1 MRVQCQ
7 PAMSG
12 QSRALAI
19 PRQSEAAIQRA
30 VVDLLGWAAR
40 PGVAWTH
47 MPAGELRAAS
57 VGGKLKA
64 LGVQP
69 GWPDLLIV
77 KDGRLHG
84 LELKAEGGRV
94 SPAQL
99 AAHATLRAAGA
110 EIAVAYGLG
119 EAMAVLKRW
128 EVIR

>member
-1 MRVQCQ
+1 MRSQSQ
-7 PAMSG
+7 PATSG
-12 QSRALAI
+12 HRRALAI

-47 MPAGELRAAS
+47 MPAGELRAAG

-69 GWPDLLIV
+69 GWPDLQIIIG
-77 KDGRLHG
+77 GRYYG

-99 AAHATLRAAGA
+99 AAHAVLRAAGA
-110 EIAVAYGLG
+110 EIVVAHGLG
-119 EAMAVLKRW
+119 EAMAALKRW
-128 EVIR
+128 GVLR